1 MLPASSV
8 TYSMQMWVLNPH
20 AWALQFCRVLKPHEL
35 CHTRHCF
42 YSNRAGKA
50 WKQSCFAYKWINKQI
65 ILIKVHFWFKK
76 KTLMNSFYHFYKQ
89 SCIGF
94 VLVFFFFFKHC
105 WISLIVAHFTSWKSI
120 LTRLRKYLVTAN
132 ALGDTIASSADVKS
146 VKKKQSQSL

>member
-76 KTLMNSFYHFYKQ
+76 TLMNSFYHFYKQ

-94 VLVFFFFFKHC
+94 VFVFFFVLFLKT
-105 WISLIVAHFTSWKSI
+105 LLD
-120 LTRLRKYLVTAN
+120 LTDCCPFYIMKINFNQVEKVLSDSKCFRRHNRK
-132 ALGDTIASSADVKS
+132 
-146 VKKKQSQSL
+146 QCRC